1 MTMKHKGTIRIET
14 DRLVLRRFKTEDIHA
29 AFRNWTSDKNV
40 TEYLRWP
47 THTSIDITERVLN
60 DWIAG
65 YEKTSFYQWA
75 IVLKE
80 LGQPIG
86 SISVVNL
93 DNRVDLAE
101 IGYCIGKVWWG
112 CGIMP
117 EAVKTVMAFLFEEV
131 GMQRLEV
138 GHDPENSASGAVIR
152 KCGFRYEGTLRRRIR
167 SNRGIT
173 DVAWY
178 SMLKEEYNMG

>member
-1 MTMKHKGTIRIET
+1 MKHLGTRILQTE
-14 DRLVLRRFKTEDIHA
+14 RLILRPFLEEDA
-29 AFRNWTSDKNV
+29 EAMFDNWASDPEV
-40 TEYLRWP
+40 TEFLSWP
-47 THTSIDITERVLN
+47 TYKSIDDAHAILN
-60 DWIAG
+60 QWLESYDNP
-65 YEKTSFYQWA
+65 EFYQWA
-75 IVLKE
+75 IVLEE

-101 IGYCIGKVWWG
+101 IGYCIGKNWWG
-112 CGIMP
+112 QGIMP
-117 EAVKTVMAFLFEEV
+117 EALKAVMQYLFEVV
-131 GMQRLEV
+131 GMQRLEA

>member
-1 MTMKHKGTIRIET
+1 MKHLGTRILQTE
-14 DRLVLRRFKTEDIHA
+14 RLTLRPFLEEDA
-29 AFRNWTSDKNV
+29 EAMFDNWASDPEV
-40 TEYLRWP
+40 TKFLSWP
-47 THTSIDITERVLN
+47 TYKSIDDAHAILN
-60 DWIAG
+60 RWLESYDNP
-65 YEKTSFYQWA
+65 EFYQWA

-101 IGYCIGKVWWG
+101 IGYCIGKPWWG

-117 EAVKTVMAFLFEEV
+117 EAVKSVMAYLFEEV

-138 GHDPENSASGAVIR
+138 GHDPDNSASGAVIR
-152 KCGFRYEGTLRRRIR
+152 KCGFHYEGTLRHRIR